1 MEGQTKTLKEKLV
14 SRLRFEPERTEVLL
28 MVKGRYSVCEPA
40 GRSKEDSSE
49 QVRMDVCSNVNIKLI
64 FIKLI
69 LFSNALWEILW
80 GFFCKTEKSDVNLM
94 SSQASFAWI
103 TLLYI

>member
-80 GFFCKTEKSDVNLM
+80 VFFCKTEKSDVNLM

>member
-1 MEGQTKTLKEKLV
+1 MGGQTKTLKEKLV

-49 QVRMDVCSNVNIKLI
+49 QVRMAVCSSVNIKSI
-64 FIKLI
+64 SIKPI
-69 LFSNALWEILW
+69 LFSNALWGILW
-80 GFFCKTEKSDVNLM
+80 FVFFFKTEKSE
-94 SSQASFAWI
+94 
-103 TLLYI
+103 

>member
-1 MEGQTKTLKEKLV
+1 MVGQTKTLKEKLV

-49 QVRMDVCSNVNIKLI
+49 QVRMAVCSSVNIKSI
-64 FIKLI
+64 SIKPI
-69 LFSNALWEILW
+69 LFSNALWGILW
-80 GFFCKTEKSDVNLM
+80 FVFFFKTEKSE
-94 SSQASFAWI
+94 
-103 TLLYI
+103 